1 MSELVNKLDIVVMEV
16 KDVQGAQQVYS
27 KMLEAQS
34 QQLVRRLYLIVCFF
48 INIIVCT
55 LLKIVETR
63 KRWWKRNHETFW
75 NCEGW
80 PRSQVNKNQTSKSVN
95 WFELNCFLSSI
106 AQLQQLIME
115 SQSKINQERKEREA
129 DVHILNQRFEI
140 EFTCVSNHL

>member
-1 MSELVNKLDIVVMEV
+1 MSELVNKLDNVVMEV

-63 KRWWKRNHETFW
+63 KRW
-75 NCEGW
+75 
-80 PRSQVNKNQTSKSVN
+80 
-95 WFELNCFLSSI
+95 
-106 AQLQQLIME
+106 
-115 SQSKINQERKEREA
+115 
-129 DVHILNQRFEI
+129 
-140 EFTCVSNHL
+140 